1 MTFSL
6 RSFFSSAA
14 LLSLAVVEAQAQV
27 VQPLGAEPPHAIIHR
42 PNAAQRPTALTLP
55 FFDDFSR
62 QKEGAP
68 DGLRWETTGGALV
81 NNRFPRRPI
90 SRGVATLDGL
100 DAQGNPRGGI
110 SQLGDADALTSLPID
125 LSGQTVANN
134 LFLSFFWQ
142 AGTVGGPPATN
153 NTRPIALYVDFKDAA
168 DQWQQVWQ
176 LRSPGD
182 TTNFRFKALPINQAD
197 FLHANFQFRIRV
209 SGYLYN
215 ARDAWSVDYV
225 RLDRNRTATDS
236 AYRDIALSKPL
247 PSALKR
253 FTAMPITQFNQNPT
267 QELADRT
274 ATSMNNLDAGPAPTP
289 ISWEGYLDVLGGG
302 SSLIAEGNRS
312 LDAGLRQQ
320 PIIGNPRRAT
330 VPTTPA
336 AKQLRQRV
344 YLISN
349 ETSPLTLS
357 NDTISRITDLADYYA
372 YDDGTAEAT
381 ISLPPAST
389 GPASYHALRFDL
401 NRPDQIRAIQLA
413 PLLLT
418 AGGRTI
424 TINIWDDN
432 GNGQPAATPKASKS
446 FTIPTTLP
454 TGQTFITIPFDSPV
468 PVTTRFY
475 AGYGQAS
482 TPQFV
487 QFQVDLNNAPPANTF
502 FRNEFGAWSPAS
514 TATTGGYIPAGSLL
528 LRPVT
533 TGVITAAV
541 APAEVATQYQ
551 LYPNPTT
558 NGQVQVQ
565 GRYARAAVLDAL
577 GRVVW
582 EQPTDQAGEATLHL
596 PLSAGLYFVRL
607 TLANGQ
613 TVTKRLALA
622 QP

>member
-6 RSFFSSAA
+6 RSLCGAA
-14 LLSLAVVEAQAQV
+14 VLLGLLPAAGRAQV
-27 VQPLGAEPPHAIIHR
+27 VQPLGAEPPHALVA
-42 PNAAQRPTALTLP
+42 PAAAQRPTALTLP

-68 DGLRWETTGGALV
+68 DGQRWETAGGALI

-100 DAQGNPRGGI
+100 NGKGQPRGVVSMI
-110 SQLGDADALTSLPID
+110 GDADTLTSQALNLGG
-125 LSGQTVANN
+125 LSTGSNV
-134 LFLSFFWQ
+134 FLSFFWQ
-142 AGTVGGPPATN
+142 AGSVIGPPSPSGS
-153 NTRPIALYVDFKDAA
+153 RPIALYVDFKDVN

-182 TTNFRFKALPINQAD
+182 TTNFRFKALPVNQAG
-197 FLHANFQFRIRV
+197 FLHPNFQFRFRV

-215 ARDAWSVDYV
+215 NRDAWSMDYV

-236 AYRDIALSKPL
+236 SYRDIALSKPL

-253 FTAMPITQFNQNPT
+253 FAAMPVVQFNLNAA
-267 QELADRT
+267 QELTDRT

-289 ISWEGYLDVLGGG
+289 ISWEGYLDVVGGG
-302 SSLIAEGNRS
+302 SNRFLQGNRS

-320 PIIGNPRRAT
+320 PIIGNPRLAA

-336 AKQLRQRV
+336 AKQLRQRLV
-344 YLISN
+344 LLSN
-349 ETSPLTLS
+349 ETNPLTLP
-357 NDTISRITDLADYYA
+357 NDTITRLTDLTDYYA

-381 ISLPPAST
+381 VSLPPASN

-401 NRPDQIRAIQLA
+401 NRPDQIRAIRLA

-432 GNGQPAATPKASKS
+432 GSGQPAATPKATKS

-454 TGQTFITIPFDSPV
+454 PGQTFIEIPFDAPV
-468 PVTTRFY
+468 PVSGRFY
-475 AGYGQAS
+475 AGYGHPPTS
-482 TPQFV
+482 QFV
-487 QFQVDLNNAPPANTF
+487 QFLLDLNNAPPANSF
-502 FRNEFGAWSPAS
+502 FINSFGAWSPAS
-514 TATTGGYIPAGSLL
+514 TASSYSPAGSLM

-533 TGVITAAV
+533 TGVVTATA
-541 APAEVATQYQ
+541 APAEVVAQYQ
-551 LYPNPTT
+551 LYPNPTPD
-558 NGQVQVQ
+558 GWVQIA
-565 GRYARAAVLDAL
+565 GSYARAAVLDAV

-582 EQPTDQAGEATLHL
+582 EQPAAEAGQPVVRL
-596 PLSAGLYFVRL
+596 PLPAGLYFVRL
-607 TLANGQ
+607 TRADGLL
-613 TVTKRLALA
+613 VTKRLSIT